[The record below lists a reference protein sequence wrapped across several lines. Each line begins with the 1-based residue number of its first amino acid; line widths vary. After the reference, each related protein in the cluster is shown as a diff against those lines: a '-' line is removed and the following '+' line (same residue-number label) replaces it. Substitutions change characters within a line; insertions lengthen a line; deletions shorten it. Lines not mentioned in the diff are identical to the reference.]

1 MRVALEGLIGAGK
14 STLLRQLNGSEEAVN
29 EWGPLLKRFYENPER
44 WAFALQMQ
52 VLLTQGEMAEGL
64 TERSPHSALHV
75 FARGSLTAHE
85 WSLLEAWT
93 ERHGWVPDAVVF
105 LRASPSVCLERIRSR
120 AREGE
125 EGITL
130 EYLLELQRAYDDY
143 LAACSEQGIPVH
155 VVDHDDPKM
164 TETVASVRAV

>member
-14 STLLRQLNGSEEAVN
+14 TTLLRKLGGTVEAVN
-29 EWGPLLKRFYENPER
+29 EWGPLLTRFYEEPQR

-75 FARGSLTAHE
+75 FARQTLSTHE

-93 ERHGWVPDAVVF
+93 HKHGWVPDVVVY
-105 LRASPSVCLERIRSR
+105 LRATPSLCLQRIRER
-120 AREGE
+120 GREGE
-125 EGITL
+125 QNITL
-130 EYLLELQRAYDDY
+130 QYLIDLQAAYEDY
-143 LAACSEQGIPVH
+143 LDTCRAVGIRVH
-155 VVDHDDPKM
+155 VVDHDDPRGV
-164 TETVASVRAV
+164 EAFV